1 MPESWA
7 TVAGWDPGKSGA
19 LVILHLD
26 RDGLTTRVDSYRF
39 SQCTTL
45 DVIEALRDARP
56 KLALLERVNSFG
68 QGRTSAF
75 KFGMSFGVAQASLTA
90 TDTPW
95 ELITPAKWQK
105 RFAIP
110 KSDTQP
116 AHKRQLKFA
125 AQRVFPEH
133 AKGIVLED
141 ADAHLLAEVA
151 RRVLMERVRR

>member
-1 MPESWA
+1 MPESWVK
-7 TVAGWDPGKSGA
+7 VAGWDPGKSGA

-26 RDGLTTRVDSYRF
+26 RDGLTTRVDSHRF
-39 SQCTTL
+39 SKCTIL
-45 DVIEALRDARP
+45 EVIEALRDARP

-75 KFGMSFGVAQASLTA
+75 KFGMSF
-90 TDTPW
+90 
-95 ELITPAKWQK
+95 E
-105 RFAIP
+105 
-110 KSDTQP
+110 
-116 AHKRQLKFA
+116 HKRQLKFA
-125 AQRVFPEH
+125 AQRVFPEQ